1 MSRINPNF
9 FYDYQKMYAE
19 RSSTD
24 HENYVDRLLHAE
36 DQSLKQYTND
46 KYVQEDLEN
55 EIKKFL
61 NYQRMKRIKDAAH
74 KLKE

>member
-1 MSRINPNF
+1 
-9 FYDYQKMYAE
+9 MYAE

-55 EIKKFL
+55 EMKKFL